1 MAVLHTEDGRDI
13 EIKATI
19 DGVLRGALHRGSKV
33 KKEQKIADI
42 HPTMGQEECFTISDK
57 ARCVAGSVL
66 EAVMVWEN
74 KRPKRRFFGRG

>member
-1 MAVLHTEDGRDI
+1 MKINYYSSDDELQKEFGNR
-13 EIKATI
+13 IKSVRI
-19 DGVLRGALHRGSKV
+19 DMEMTQG
-33 KKEQKIADI
+33 
-42 HPTMGQEECFTISDK
+42 ECFTISDK